1 MLPNGAWRAVRNR
14 LSRGFRAAVEAT
26 GFMVA
31 RKDDYYSPL
40 TSEFVLR
47 KTRRRWDRPSSLKG
61 ISYDLPKMKQHLA
74 ELVATYGQEF
84 ASLPS
89 HDVLCKSGY
98 GPGYPE
104 VDALTLYAMIRRLK
118 PARYMEVGSGLSTFY
133 CSLAAKRNLQENR
146 PTRIQCIEP
155 FPYPKLKEI
164 ENIELTVSEVQDV
177 PVSEFQRLSEG
188 DVLFIDSSHTVRIDG
203 DVPYLILEV
212 VPALAPGVYVHVHD
226 IPFPY
231 NSPHP
236 AALWPLLADPTAYHW
251 PVFWTE
257 AMLLQA
263 FLAFN
268 SRFEI
273 VLSARFSA
281 ISRRSSCVKHCRCSR
296 SPNKRIPSAPFG
308 LGERLSAPGCCSPLL
323 GWHGGARLRNARTI
337 KRFDRKPI
345 LLPYGQCADLKG
357 RALIGKNLVGL
368 IKLVGQDPHRM
379 L

>member
-1 MLPNGAWRAVRNR
+1 MLPNGTWRAVRNR
-14 LSRGFRAAVEAT
+14 LSRGFRAAFEAT

-40 TSEFVLR
+40 ASEFALR

-61 ISYDLPKMKQHLA
+61 VAYDLPKMKQHLA
-74 ELVATYGQEF
+74 KLVTTYGQEF

-89 HDVLCKSGY
+89 HDALCKSGY

-133 CSLAAKRNLQENR
+133 CSLAAKRNHEENR

-155 FPYPKLKEI
+155 FPYPKLKDI

-177 PVSEFQRLSEG
+177 PVSEFQGLSDG

-203 DVPYLILEV
+203 DVPYVILEV
-212 VPALAPGVYVHVHD
+212 LPALAPGVYVHIHD

-231 NSPHP
+231 NIPYP
-236 AALWPLLADPTAYHW
+236 ADLWTLLDDPQSYHW

-263 FLAFN
+263 FLAYN
-268 SRFEI
+268 SQFEI
-273 VLSARFSA
+273 VLSTPLLRNLDEDFLRQTLPMYKPLSEQSNTFS
-281 ISRRSSCVKHCRCSR
+281 SLWLR
-296 SPNKRIPSAPFG
+296 RIPG
-308 LGERLSAPGCCSPLL
+308 
-323 GWHGGARLRNARTI
+323 
-337 KRFDRKPI
+337 
-345 LLPYGQCADLKG
+345 
-357 RALIGKNLVGL
+357 
-368 IKLVGQDPHRM
+368 
-379 L
+379 